1 MTDLASG
8 CHSLLAPAAGRTAR
22 ETAGIVGDL
31 AVGEQ
36 KCRAGTTT
44 LARTTL
50 LVPCLAAWRRTVHGA
65 ATGPWLLPEPGPA
78 RPTQAACQSGAGPQ
92 AGSSDKAGSSLIGRC
107 RQRQSC
113 HTHPPCPSP
122 EPTVGIRVSQLVS
135 RTQRKIHNTLSG
147 GPIVRCSP
155 RFRLFCP
162 PHLFNLNHVFPQP
175 DTTSPSL
182 PHLWTITLLRSI
194 DIPLL
199 LAATYFRPNLAR
211 ILSARQHRA
220 VPRMLGTRRRRVHN
234 IDTSLPTSYILQNS

>member
-155 RFRLFCP
+155 RFRLFCSGRIFSISTTFSRP
-162 PHLFNLNHVFPQP
+162 PPFPLPASPP
-175 DTTSPSL
+175 DHNSP
-182 PHLWTITLLRSI
+182 P
-194 DIPLL
+194 
-199 LAATYFRPNLAR
+199 
-211 ILSARQHRA
+211 
-220 VPRMLGTRRRRVHN
+220 
-234 IDTSLPTSYILQNS
+234 

>member
-8 CHSLLAPAAGRTAR
+8 CHSLLAPAAARTAR

-31 AVGEQ
+31 GVGEH

-50 LVPCLAAWRRTVHGA
+50 LVPCLAAWRRTVQGA

-147 GPIVRCSP
+147 GPIVRCRP
-155 RFRLFCP
+155 RFRLFCRGRNFSISTTFSP
-162 PHLFNLNHVFPQP
+162 P
-175 DTTSPSL
+175 PSL
-182 PHLWTITLLRSI
+182 
-194 DIPLL
+194 
-199 LAATYFRPNLAR
+199 
-211 ILSARQHRA
+211 
-220 VPRMLGTRRRRVHN
+220 
-234 IDTSLPTSYILQNS
+234 TSGP